1 MSAPLPTEYLRP
13 LQTCISLDPEKTP
26 REIRD
31 MIYDLIIEYEYCN
44 GRFWTH
50 PDFEPWS
57 VSIWSAFEHR
67 CPYERE
73 AFECLPPLA
82 TACKQVQEEFID
94 RVCRTATFEI
104 YMIACEDQP
113 IKPFTAPIAR
123 INFGEVR
130 HLDLWLNVT
139 QLSSCRFASKPRETL
154 NEPFSVRYVESG
166 GQLSAAKLV
175 RSDTSLAPTPYYDL
189 KKYGFYSDHQL
200 PELLEAEYHHH
211 LPTAQDGGFG
221 EQLKQFLSYLGS
233 RGNLRIFRVSIL
245 IRGGAWQCPHVEQN
259 SGISEFLRL
268 FYSLHR
274 LEKATIQFY
283 VYECCRGSHEPTMD
297 LFNERAKEAETWLTS
312 RNEGCNRGPD
322 MVCNCEACFPPLGIG
337 QTGHNDAQTDFDD
350 EASSVDLW
358 GRINEIDMETE
369 RFQAAEENS
378 NETEDPALSMY
389 DDRAF
394 LYEGIYI
401 GLEDTPHRKQYK
413 EVFEEFRDIWF
424 LGIPSLIP
432 YIEFIKIKHLIF
444 HLEPYSLKYNATG
457 SLQAATLHRSES
469 SQSPTPYFDVKK
481 YGCANDHALSQ
492 LIQARKENMLPTRH
506 NSKFGR
512 ALHKLLVIEPKSE
525 AQFSEEEIHRATACV
540 EWAKQECTGR
550 GDSVLPDPSDFTVGY
565 EEDTLARYSRFCV
578 GVNEHIEGDFGCG
591 CPKCSID
598 RDQCESLSPTAFW
611 DVKKY
616 GIHGISQLPHFR
628 KARRVASLRNQF
640 NSDLG
645 KAVAD
650 LFIELG
656 RRKQTRKLKLRF
668 GFELPDTCDLG
679 QWNCIHTGSGLSEL
693 MRPMA
698 RLHGLK
704 DFNVRIE
711 FREGWGNGPGCG
723 CEPARMILEGVV
735 RKLKSQ
741 VGLYRAGCNRNLD
754 ITCDCLNCFPALE
767 GHRNRCFDEN
777 GGPQVE
783 EEFDKQAIQLDI
795 DKVELETHHIEKAME
810 RNF

>member
-1 MSAPLPTEYLRP
+1 MSFVLC
-13 LQTCISLDPEKTP
+13 QTP
-26 REIRD
+26 
-31 MIYDLIIEYEYCN
+31 
-44 GRFWTH
+44 
-50 PDFEPWS
+50 
-57 VSIWSAFEHR
+57 
-67 CPYERE
+67 
-73 AFECLPPLA
+73 
-82 TACKQVQEEFID
+82 
-94 RVCRTATFEI
+94 
-104 YMIACEDQP
+104 
-113 IKPFTAPIAR
+113 
-123 INFGEVR
+123 
-130 HLDLWLNVT
+130 
-139 QLSSCRFASKPRETL
+139 
-154 NEPFSVRYVESG
+154 
-166 GQLSAAKLV
+166 
-175 RSDTSLAPTPYYDL
+175 
-189 KKYGFYSDHQL
+189 
-200 PELLEAEYHHH
+200 
-211 LPTAQDGGFG
+211 
-221 EQLKQFLSYLGS
+221 
-233 RGNLRIFRVSIL
+233 
-245 IRGGAWQCPHVEQN
+245 
-259 SGISEFLRL
+259 
-268 FYSLHR
+268 
-274 LEKATIQFY
+274 
-283 VYECCRGSHEPTMD
+283 SHE
-297 LFNERAKEAETWLTS
+297 N
-312 RNEGCNRGPD
+312 
-322 MVCNCEACFPPLGIG
+322 
-337 QTGHNDAQTDFDD
+337 
-350 EASSVDLW
+350 
-358 GRINEIDMETE
+358 
-369 RFQAAEENS
+369 
-378 NETEDPALSMY
+378 
-389 DDRAF
+389 AF
-394 LYEGIYI
+394 I
-401 GLEDTPHRKQYK
+401 R
-413 EVFEEFRDIWF
+413 
-424 LGIPSLIP
+424 
-432 YIEFIKIKHLIF
+432 
-444 HLEPYSLKYNATG
+444 EPYSLKYNATG

-512 ALHKLLVIEPKSE
+512 ALHKLLVAMGESNALVSLGTSHCAALPSRQDPSKPGRSSSQNPRPSSVKKRFIAPPHASSGQSKNVLAE
-525 AQFSEEEIHRATACV
+525 ATRSCLTLATLPLDMRRIPSLVTLASALASTNTLRATSVVAAPNAV
-540 EWAKQECTGR
+540 SIATSGKTSSKVWGR
-550 GDSVLPDPSDFTVGY
+550 HFEPLFIQLSLRKVVVQNFPITETFSIVY
-565 EEDTLARYSRFCV
+565 SSSSTLFDATLRRS
-578 GVNEHIEGDFGCG
+578 
-591 CPKCSID
+591 S
-598 RDQCESLSPTAFW
+598 ESLSPTAFW